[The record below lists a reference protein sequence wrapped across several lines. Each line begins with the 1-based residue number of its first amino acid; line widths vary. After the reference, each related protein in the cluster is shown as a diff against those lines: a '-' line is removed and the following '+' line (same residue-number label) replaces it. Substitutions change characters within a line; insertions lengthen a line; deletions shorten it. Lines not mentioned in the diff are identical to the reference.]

1 MNTQAKLQSYFR
13 QKLPLLLSVYLML
26 QPLLDVLTAFGATA
40 EHSVTAGVVVR
51 TLFMVFAFFYV
62 VGLSRFKG
70 KSICLLFMGAIILY
84 VFCFL
89 CQMFLMGGLSNVF
102 SNIKEVIK
110 VFFAPFVFFF
120 LYAVYREYGYLFTT
134 KAIAITGAIYCGVIF
149 VAFLTNTSLVSY
161 NSGYGFKGW
170 FYAANEVSSII
181 AITAPITVYYFLQQ
195 IGRVTRK
202 TWWVGA
208 LIAFSLVSVVFSCN
222 FLGTKIVFGMVLIY
236 SVLGLIWSI
245 VRFLQKNGREMKRRV
260 IVFFVL
266 TVSIVG
272 LYFVSPLQGYLS
284 NIYMPLMD
292 QESEQAIASMGEE
305 VLKAAEGTWLADLIE
320 NNDVVFTIN
329 WLLSKR
335 LLTAAPSL
343 HEFLNGSLL
352 TKLVGLGYSNV
363 DAYGRN
369 IEFMIEMDPPAI
381 FIRHGVIGFLLYY
394 IPYLA
399 SVLYFIVQ
407 FFRAPF
413 KRMRSLRYCSY
424 LYSVLVCFAVS
435 TIAGHALVA
444 PAVATFVLAS
454 SMQLWDITRAQNR
467 CLPDSSWDDTDFDA
481 LPEQS

>member
-1 MNTQAKLQSYFR
+1 MNTQSKLRSYF
-13 QKLPLLLSVYLML
+13 QAKLPLILSVYLLL

-40 EHSVTAGVVVR
+40 EHSITAGVVVR
-51 TLFMVFAFFYV
+51 TLFMVFGFFYV
-62 VGLSRFKG
+62 VGLSHFKG
-70 KSICLLFMGAIILY
+70 KRICLVFMGAIILY
-84 VFCFL
+84 ILAFL
-89 CQMFLMGGLSNVF
+89 CQMFFIGGLPNVF
-102 SNIKEVIK
+102 SNVKEVIK

-120 LYAVYREYGYLFTT
+120 LFAIYQEYGYLFTT

-181 AITAPITVYYFLQQ
+181 AITAPITIYYCLTQ
-195 IGRVTRK
+195 IKLVTRK
-202 TWWVGA
+202 TWWIGA
-208 LIAFSLVSVVFSCN
+208 LIAFALISVVFSCN

-236 SVLGLIWSI
+236 SILGLIWSA
-245 VRFLQKNGREMKRRV
+245 VRFSQKKSAEMKRRLL
-260 IVFFVL
+260 IFFAL
-266 TVSIVG
+266 TVCIIG

-292 QESEQAIASMGEE
+292 EESEQAMASMGEE
-305 VLKAAEGTWLADLIE
+305 VLKAAEGTWLADMIE

-343 HEFLNGSLL
+343 HEYMNGSLL
-352 TKLVGLGYSNV
+352 TKFLGLGYSNV

-381 FIRHGVIGFLLYY
+381 FLRHGILGFLLYY
-394 IPYLA
+394 IPYFA
-399 SVLYFIVQ
+399 SVVYAIVQ

-413 KRMRSLRYCSY
+413 KRMRSLRYCS
-424 LYSVLVCFAVS
+424 LVWIYGYYCWECR
-435 TIAGHALVA
+435 GWA
-444 PAVATFVLAS
+444 PVWS
-454 SMQLWDITRAQNR
+454 RQCRIN
-467 CLPDSSWDDTDFDA
+467 PNDSH
-481 LPEQS
+481 